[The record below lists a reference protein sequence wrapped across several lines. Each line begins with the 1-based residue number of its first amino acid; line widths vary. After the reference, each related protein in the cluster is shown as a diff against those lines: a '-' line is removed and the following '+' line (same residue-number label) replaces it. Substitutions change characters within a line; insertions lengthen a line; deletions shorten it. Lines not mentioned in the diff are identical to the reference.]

1 MMLIF
6 FFNGLAFGGLGL
18 AAYLQ
23 LHQESDL
30 PLGKHLKWLAAFGF
44 MCALTNWID
53 MFLESGGTEAYLLP
67 VLEILRMITQ
77 PLTGLLLLKYGW
89 GILKEIPL
97 PPWTIFIPGVLIVPL
112 AYVITYAATTFVT
125 PSPVA
130 FPIDIW
136 SRYLLYLPGSI
147 LAGIGFIRQ
156 WRMQRKNGVNDVAN
170 LMLGAGWA
178 FLFEAF
184 IVGLVV
190 PATPY
195 GPGSYYNYN
204 RVIHNAFSAET
215 ASLSTFS
222 GFASWLDYQYILEIT
237 GLPIQFWRML
247 SSFAVTFFIVRS
259 LGVFEARRKMQLS
272 SLQNE
277 RDRAQAAAF
286 DVQVSARQAAE
297 KWTEVLFSINRKII
311 ELDSLDAILLFIIS
325 NARALLTSDFVGLAL
340 LDEERVNLELKCYS
354 VEQETELVES
364 KVEVRSPLILD
375 AMKNGLSECT
385 SGNIFAGPL
394 AQIIYFLNK
403 PANEVG
409 IVCLE
414 LDGRPIGAL
423 WAARSGQIPYTD
435 TDMIWL
441 ECMADQVVIAIQHSI
456 MTSQVQSLSIT
467 EERSRMAR
475 EMHDGLAQILGY
487 LNLQVQTLDALLK
500 QGKQNEVVIEL
511 EQMRK
516 AVKTAN
522 ADVRENILSLRTTL
536 ANEKGLVSAIGEYLD
551 EFGIQTGIET
561 SFTNEAQNGL
571 DISSIAEV
579 QLVCILQEA
588 LANVRKHAHA
598 SRVSVAIT
606 KKRWQETEAVSVEIA
621 DNGVG
626 ISNHDAKYHYGLKTM
641 QERACSAGGN
651 LDIHSVVGAGTT
663 ITCVLPLL
671 KQGKMKKDQAL
682 LSTTRNTSILENNKH
697 K

>member
-44 MCALTNWID
+44 ACALTNWID
-53 MFLESGGTEAYLLP
+53 MFLESGGTESYLLP
-67 VLEILRMITQ
+67 VLQILRMIAQ
-77 PLTGLLLLKYGW
+77 PITGLLLLKYGW

-97 PPWTIFIPGVLIVPL
+97 PPWTIFLPGVLIVPL
-112 AYVITYAATTFVT
+112 AYVITYATTTFIT
-125 PSPVA
+125 PSPLA
-130 FPIDIW
+130 IPIDIW

-156 WRMQRKNGVNDVAN
+156 WHSQRKNGVHDVAK
-170 LMLGAGWA
+170 LMLGAGGA

-195 GPGSYYNYN
+195 GPGTYYNYN
-204 RVIHNAFSAET
+204 RVIHNAFSAEA
-215 ASLSTFS
+215 ASLATFS
-222 GFASWLDYQYILEIT
+222 GFSSWLDYQYILEIT

-259 LGVFEARRKMQLS
+259 LDVFKARRKMQLS
-272 SLQNE
+272 SLQRE
-277 RDRAQAAAF
+277 RDRAREAAF
-286 DVQVSARQAAE
+286 EVQVSARQAAE

-311 ELDSLDAILLFIIS
+311 ELDGLDAILLFITS
-325 NARALLTSDFVGLAL
+325 HARPLLGADFVGLAL
-340 LDEERVNLELKCYS
+340 LDEERANLELKCYS
-354 VEQETELVES
+354 LEAETELVGA
-364 KVEVRSPLILD
+364 KVAVRSAWILD
-375 AMKNGLSECT
+375 TMLRGVSERV
-385 SGNIFAGPL
+385 SSDGQPGPL
-394 AQIIYFLNK
+394 EHIIYFDEM
-403 PANEVG
+403 PAHEAA

-414 LDGRPIGAL
+414 FEGKPVGAF
-423 WAARSGQIPYTD
+423 WAARSARTPFTD

-441 ECMADQVVIAIQHSI
+441 ECMAGQVVITIQHSI
-456 MTSQVQSLSIT
+456 MTSQLQSLSIT

-500 QGKQNEVVIEL
+500 QGKQNEVALEL

-536 ANEKGLVSAIGEYLD
+536 ANENGLVSAIGEYLD
-551 EFGIQTGIET
+551 EFGIQTGIAT
-561 SFTNEAQNGL
+561 QFTDEVQSDLN
-571 DISSIAEV
+571 ISSIAEV

-598 SRVSVAIT
+598 GRVSVTIT
-606 KKRWQETEAVSVEIA
+606 RKRWQESDAVRVEIT
-621 DNGVG
+621 DNGMG
-626 ISNHDAKYHYGLKTM
+626 ISNNDSKYHYGLKTM
-641 QERACSAGGN
+641 EERACSVGGS
-651 LDIHSVVGAGTT
+651 LDIISAAGRGTT
-663 ITCVLPLL
+663 IACTLPQL
-671 KQGKMKKDQAL
+671 KQGKIKKDQAYVSKSGSLSL
-682 LSTTRNTSILENNKH
+682 LETSRPK
-697 K
+697 